1 MLDVVL
7 TRSARLRR
15 AVPMKSGASAYVHH
29 GTTRTLAKIVLA
41 ENQSLAAGESAFAQ
55 LRLTAPLLGFLG
67 DRFVVRDAS
76 EQHTLAGG
84 VVLNPDSNPTDFRSA
99 EQRALLAARAA
110 NPDDVDLAVWTEIA
124 RGIVQVSHLFQ
135 RSRFSEVEIATVLQ
149 RLCEHGD
156 IFLHDDVAGKTLVWR
171 ELRDRAAKLIDAA
184 HKANPERPGLELT
197 NLRAGL
203 ESILPAVF
211 DALMDDLCANGFVR
225 AGSTIAR
232 GSHRPLL
239 PPDLLPA
246 AEKIRTALSA
256 KLFDPPDRKSLSE
269 DRHLQQALR
278 FLIQQGEI
286 VELNEEIVLLNEA
299 AGQMRS
305 AVVEFLSENGSATA
319 SQLRQKIG
327 TSRRVIIPFL
337 EYLDRIGVTQRV
349 GDSRQL
355 RETKSAAVARR

>member
-1 MLDVVL
+1 
-7 TRSARLRR
+7 
-15 AVPMKSGASAYVHH
+15 MKSGASAYVHH

-41 ENQSLAAGESAFAQ
+41 ENESLAAGESAFAQ

-67 DRFVVRDAS
+67 DRFVVRDPS
-76 EQHTLAGG
+76 ERHTLAGG
-84 VVLNPDSNPTDFRSA
+84 VVLNPDSNPADFRSP

-110 NPDDVDLAVWTEIA
+110 NPDDVALAVWTEIA
-124 RGIVQVSHLFQ
+124 RTGIVQVSHLLQ
-135 RSRFSEVEIATVLQ
+135 RSRFSAAEISAVLQ
-149 RLCEHGD
+149 RLSEHGD
-156 IFLHDDVAGKTLVWR
+156 IFLHGDIVGKALVWR
-171 ELRDRAAKLIDAA
+171 ELRERAATLIDAA
-184 HKANPERPGLELT
+184 HKANPERRGLEIT
-197 NLRAGL
+197 ALRAEL
-203 ESILPAVF
+203 KSILPAAF

-225 AGSTIAR
+225 TGSTIAR
-232 GSHRPLL
+232 QSHRANL

-256 KLFDPPDRKSLSE
+256 KPFDPPDRKSLSE

-286 VELNEEIVLLNEA
+286 IELNEEVILLNEA

-305 AVVEFLSENGSATA
+305 TVIEFISSHGPATA
-319 SQLRQKIG
+319 SQLRQAIG

-337 EYLDRIGVTQRV
+337 EYLDRSGVTQRS
-349 GDSRQL
+349 GDLRQL

>member
-1 MLDVVL
+1 
-7 TRSARLRR
+7 
-15 AVPMKSGASAYVHH
+15 
-29 GTTRTLAKIVLA
+29 
-41 ENQSLAAGESAFAQ
+41 
-55 LRLTAPLLGFLG
+55 
-67 DRFVVRDAS
+67 
-76 EQHTLAGG
+76 
-84 VVLNPDSNPTDFRSA
+84 
-99 EQRALLAARAA
+99 
-110 NPDDVDLAVWTEIA
+110 
-124 RGIVQVSHLFQ
+124 
-135 RSRFSEVEIATVLQ
+135 
-149 RLCEHGD
+149 LCEHGD

-246 AEKIRTALSA
+246 AEKISTALSA